1 MQIDLKAGDQVWIE
15 KVEYSIDPKH
25 IREPQTIESVF
36 KIPVDDDPRGYI
48 LQIDIVGL
56 PFMYLEEDVKL
67 HKRL

>member
-15 KVEYSIDPKH
+15 KVEYNIDPKY

-36 KIPVDDDPRGYI
+36 KIPVDYDPRGYI

-56 PFMYLEEDVKL
+56 PFMYLEKDVKL